1 MTTTRK
7 LKGITVSN
15 LQEHIGMSL
24 SYYEG
29 PSEHVLLPR
38 ELALDLSTKLKQVYD
53 QARVPGESVG
63 VQEEVSMSI
72 RNPKETLQ

>member
-24 SYYEG
+24 SYAEG

-38 ELALDLSTKLKQVYD
+38 ELALDLGNKLIQVYG
-53 QARVPGESVG
+53 QKQVPGESVG

-72 RNPKETLQ
+72 GEPKETRH